1 MTPLLPLL
9 VLIGALL
16 AHAAVRVARDDT
28 HPRRAASASF
38 WGLLAL
44 MFIAGDFLPP
54 AVVGGGVIVV
64 ALLAG
69 FGGVV
74 RASAVENGARRRDEA
89 ARLGHRL
96 FVPAVMIPVLTVTT
110 WITLKDLVSRGV
122 LALEPQHAT
131 LYALVV
137 ACALALATALLVTR
151 SRLDEALEGSRN
163 LLEAMSWA
171 AVLPLALAMLGSV
184 FAKAGVGE
192 VIAHYVAQ
200 WIPTESRFAC
210 VLAYALGMAAFTMV
224 MGNAFA
230 AFPVMTVGVALPL
243 LVGVHG
249 ADPAPLAAIGMLSG
263 YCGTLMTPMAAN
275 YNIVPAALL
284 ELSDQY
290 AVIKQQTV
298 TGLLLLATNVGLMNV
313 VVFR

>member
-1 MTPLLPLL
+1 MQPLTPLY

-16 AHAAVRVARDDT
+16 AYAAWRIAREPS
-28 HPRRAASASF
+28 HQRRWSTAAF

-44 MFIAGDFLPP
+44 LFFAGDWMPTT
-54 AVVGGGVIVV
+54 VVGALVIVIG
-64 ALLAG
+64 AIAG
-69 FGGVV
+69 FGGVQRGTMPDDPTF
-74 RASAVENGARRRDEA
+74 RAQSS

-96 FVPAVMIPVLTVTT
+96 FLPALLIPLVTVVAWLVLKQLTRDGKP
-110 WITLKDLVSRGV
+110 IFE
-122 LALEPQHAT
+122 AQHAT
-131 LYALVV
+131 LYALVI
-137 ACALALATALLVTR
+137 ACVIALAVALRVTR
-151 SRLDEALEGSRN
+151 DRPDVAMDASRN

-290 AVIKQQTV
+290 AVIKQQVV
-298 TGLLLLATNVGLMNV
+298 TGLLLLATNVALMNTLA
-313 VVFR
+313 FR